1 MEQTMIGSNFFSSI
15 STNFDS
21 PKWINSKETI
31 NPEYDDDNCSQ
42 YPMITVALNY
52 TQIKKDPPKV
62 VIVHLFVNKYQ

>member
-1 MEQTMIGSNFFSSI
+1 MIGSNFFSSI

-42 YPMITVALNY
+42 YDNRCTKLYANQERSTKSSNCSSLH
-52 TQIKKDPPKV
+52 K
-62 VIVHLFVNKYQ
+62 